1 MVTTMTFYCQDK
13 IRYLDKMKDEIEI
26 YQTISAVLEKRRSD
40 LNLSKRQL
48 SKLTG
53 ISPVYVREVLR
64 GDRKPSVFILLAFCE
79 AMGIKLSELFSFLEK
94 NDKI

>member
-1 MVTTMTFYCQDK
+1 M
-13 IRYLDKMKDEIEI
+13 RDEIEI
-26 YQTISAVLEKRRSD
+26 YQNISAALEKRRSD

-53 ISPVYVREVLR
+53 ISPVYIREVLR
-64 GDRKPSVFILLAFCE
+64 GDRKPSVFILLTFCD

-94 NDKI
+94 DEKL